1 MYLVLGVI
9 LFFISSCHIPI
20 TIKPNNLSSK
30 SIQIAIDTYGIPYI
44 NAPTPKDALY
54 ALGYMHAKDR
64 LFQLDMIRHLAL
76 GKLAEMFGEKFF
88 DLDEKFRLLTY
99 NLSEQEQYLSDYEK
113 DLLKSYVLGIN
124 KFAQKQNSST
134 EHFLIDK
141 KFLPFSTTDVLAIAR
156 LYVWILGNDLNSEL
170 ARFYIA
176 NADIDKEL
184 KNELLAPIDSLNSHI
199 FVNKETHF
207 NGQFSHKSE
216 IATPFQRSQRHVAE
230 NLPAGSNAWAINAKL
245 MKDKFA
251 VLMNDPHLRH
261 ELPSNFYLASLE
273 TPDFSVK
280 GASLVGLPAILIG
293 MGNKISFGI
302 TASLVNTQDAIKL
315 EKAPKKE
322 WIQEFCT
329 KNKKCF
335 KKTYLVSEFGPIM
348 DTKFNSLIPKNAPLA
363 LYWTGF
369 LYKEHTGL
377 VGQFIELAKANS
389 VYEAQSIIKN
399 MTMPGVNI
407 LLADTLGNIA
417 YAFAGSILQKTKEQH
432 PFLPLNNLA
441 PDLVAKDK
449 KPFLINPQSGFLVN
463 ANQNLF
469 DKLKMDHSNAYGML
483 GAESYRAARII
494 QRINEQIKKNQEG
507 LNIEELAS
515 IQIDSVSLE
524 AKKLAP
530 LLGDMCINKDFGLI
544 LKNFDGDFTTDSLGA
559 LPYIYLINI
568 IIADKLKKI
577 FGDYSHNF
585 SRIFHIDFLIKE
597 SLFKQLNGEK
607 TNMFASEKFNWR
619 EYANSMCEAASNK
632 LKAIAGNK
640 TWKYRYGRHHYLR
653 RASPLSQAPIIGK
666 FFRDK
671 KRESAGYY
679 TAPMAESGLPITY
692 GANLRM
698 IATMNNPPS
707 LRMVIDSGNSGIF
720 GSKHHLDQ
728 ATLWHKHQTIL
739 FYNSFEEA
747 YKNAEFKFDLD

>member
-1 MYLVLGVI
+1 MLGVI
-9 LFFISSCHIPI
+9 LFFISSCHLTT
-20 TIKPNNLSSK
+20 TIKPTNLPSH
-30 SIQIAIDTYGIPYI
+30 SIQIVLDTYGIPYI

-64 LFQLDMIRHLAL
+64 LFQLDMVRHLAL
-76 GKLAEMFGEKFF
+76 GKLSEMFGEKAF

-99 NLSEQEQYLSDYEK
+99 NLREQEEYLSDYEK
-113 DLLKSYVLGIN
+113 DLLQNYVLGIN

-134 EHFLIDK
+134 EHFLIGS
-141 KFLPFSTTDVLAIAR
+141 KFLPFSTTEVLAIAR

-176 NADIDKEL
+176 NSNLNPEL

-199 FVNKETHF
+199 FANQETLLNKLLLNPDNSDDE
-207 NGQFSHKSE
+207 K
-216 IATPFQRSQRHVAE
+216 

-245 MKDKFA
+245 MKDKVA

-261 ELPSNFYLASLE
+261 ELPSNFYLASLQ
-273 TPDFSVK
+273 TPDFSAK
-280 GASLVGLPAILIG
+280 GASLIGLPAILIG
-293 MGNKISFGI
+293 MGKKVSFGI

-322 WIQEFCT
+322 WVQEFCT
-329 KNKKCF
+329 KDKKCF

-377 VGQFIELAKANS
+377 VSQFIELAQANN

-399 MTMPGVNI
+399 MTLPGVNI

-417 YAFAGSILQKTKEQH
+417 YAFAGSILQKTKDQH
-432 PFLPLNNLA
+432 PFLPLHNFAPNLL
-441 PDLVAKDK
+441 DKDK
-449 KPFLINPQSGFLVN
+449 KPFLINPKSGFLVN

-469 DKLKMDHSNAYGML
+469 NSLKSDHSNAYGML
-483 GAESYRAARII
+483 GAESYRAVRIT

-507 LNIEELAS
+507 LNSEELAS

-530 LLGDMCINKDFGLI
+530 LLGDMCINKDFGLL
-544 LKNFDGDFTTDSLGA
+544 LKNFDGDFTTDSLAA

-568 IIADKLKKI
+568 IITDKLKKI
-577 FGDYSHNF
+577 FGDYSPNF
-585 SRIFHIDFLIKE
+585 NKIFHIDFLIKE
-597 SLFKQLNGEK
+597 SLFKQLNGQK
-607 TNMFASEKFNWR
+607 TIVFSAEELNWQ
-619 EYANSMCEAASNK
+619 EYANSMCETASNK

-653 RASPLSQAPIIGK
+653 RASPLAQAPIIGK

-679 TAPMAESGLPITY
+679 TAPMAQAGLPITY

-698 IATMNNPPS
+698 IATMSNPPS

-720 GSKHHLDQ
+720 GNKHHLDQ
-728 ATLWHKHQTIL
+728 ATLWHKHETIL
-739 FYNSFEEA
+739 FHNSFEEA
-747 YKNAEFKFDLD
+747 YKNAEFIFGLDQSR